1 MDPRAV
7 PARTAGTTTTI
18 TALGTVDDVEMCET
32 LADYQGLRA
41 RIIMGTVLRAYL
53 DAQVLL
59 PSEVMYVNRH
69 LKALTDQGPLA
80 NNAITRIAAAQAR
93 QPGQQQRARV
103 QAMQA
108 AFNEIQAKARVA
120 QLAFAELPKNRGPV
134 DAVLAAAGRGLTGD
148 AAYDLRV
155 ALCLELSEERT
166 WAAKGER
173 LLARIQD
180 DRDGRLADVLD
191 GLMAD
196 FLCAGP
202 VLTDLFGINATPA
215 AQIMGLCDMVLSR
228 TSTGGQGPVVM
239 LNGCFR
245 QGRLPQARDAVLD
258 RVRRM
263 LRTPQALGRSPQD
276 EAEMM
281 RALCAMLLVPSGVIG
296 GTGMAEALTQRFA
309 RRMEHGGALAFRH
322 ALASIAETLRD
333 LFARVHYLA
342 AVSHAPLAERHRR
355 EIADALEAALGNEL
369 LIEALI
375 VQSQEPD
382 ALRSAFDGAVA
393 ALRGSNLPQDL
404 RERLAR
410 RLSGLVDDYAAQGR
424 LFVMLRGAESVL
436 RRRVIR
442 LAELAVSGLVREEG
456 GLPVLRQ
463 HILEI
468 VKQPQFQAE
477 LAGVQG
483 SDLGQAEVRRLY
495 ALLDRL
501 RQTGRAPPA
510 AARPAASAPVPVL
523 VGDEAET
530 VVPPAAP
537 PPVTPAGVETVV
549 APVAPAPVAAPA
561 SAPARAGLLVASAAG
576 DRCPHCFAPRLAGDE
591 CASCLYPRI
600 NANREGLHLPPGT
613 ELFGRYRTGRLLGQG
628 GFGMTYLGWDER
640 LQVKVAIKEYYPGNL
655 VCRIANGID
664 VVAYSEE
671 HGRSFDAGRVKFLE
685 EARTLARLRE
695 VPAIVDVQDFFE
707 ANGTAYIVMELLEGR
722 TLKRYVAEQNGRLD
736 VRRTLAVLT
745 PIMRA
750 LQSVH
755 DQGMIHRDISPDNI
769 FITTKG
775 DRKLLDFG
783 AARQAV
789 ARQAAGEGGGLTVM
803 LKPGYA
809 PPEQYAP
816 DGRQGPWTDV
826 YALCATAYC
835 TLTGKAPPDATS
847 RFMDDRVPGFAAL
860 GASVPAAVEK
870 VIMSGLSMRWQDRP
884 QSMLELM
891 KSLTAA
897 LTAT

>member
-1 MDPRAV
+1 M
-7 PARTAGTTTTI
+7 AGTTTT
-18 TALGTVDDVEMCET
+18 TALGTVEDAEMCET

-41 RIIMGTVLRAYL
+41 RIVIGNVLRAYL

-108 AFNEIQAKARVA
+108 AFNEVQAKARVA
-120 QLAFAELPKNRGPV
+120 QLAFADLPKNRGPI
-134 DAVLAAAGRGLTGD
+134 DAVLAAPARGITGD
-148 AAYDLRV
+148 SDYDLRV
-155 ALCLELSEERT
+155 ALCLQLSDERT
-166 WAAKGER
+166 WSAKGER
-173 LLARIQD
+173 LIVWMQEM
-180 DRDGRLADVLD
+180 RDERLAGPLD

-196 FLCAGP
+196 FLCSGP
-202 VLTDLFGINATPA
+202 VLNDLFGVNSTPA
-215 AQIMGLCDMVLSR
+215 TQVMGLCDMVLSR
-228 TSTGGQGPVVM
+228 TSTGGQGLVAV
-239 LNGCFR
+239 LNGFFR
-245 QGRLPQARDAVLD
+245 QGRLPQAREAVLD
-258 RVRRM
+258 RMRRM
-263 LRTPQALGRSPQD
+263 LRVPQPMGRTPQD
-276 EAEMM
+276 EAEMV
-281 RALCAMLLVPSGVIG
+281 RALCAVLLSANGVVG
-296 GTGMAEALTQRFA
+296 GTGMAEALTQRYA
-309 RRMEHGGALAFRH
+309 RRMEHGGAAAFRH
-322 ALASIAETLRD
+322 ALAGIAETLRD
-333 LFARVHYLA
+333 LFARIHYLA
-342 AVSHAPLAERHRR
+342 AVSHAPMADRHRR

-375 VQSQEPD
+375 TQSQDPD
-382 ALRSAFDGAVA
+382 ALRTAFDGAVA
-393 ALRGSNLPQDL
+393 VLRGANLPTDL
-404 RERLAR
+404 RERMAR
-410 RLSGLVDDYAAQGR
+410 RLAGLVDDYASQGR
-424 LFVMLRGAESVL
+424 LFAILRGSESVL

-442 LAELAVSGLVREEG
+442 LAELAVSGLVREDG

-468 VKQPQFQAE
+468 VKQPQFQDD
-477 LAGVQG
+477 LASVPNT
-483 SDLGQAEVRRLY
+483 DLGQAEVRRLY
-495 ALLDRL
+495 GLLDRL
-501 RQTGRAPPA
+501 RQTGRGSGAG
-510 AARPAASAPVPVL
+510 AARPAAAPASPSAPVPTPVPAQNPAPVL
-523 VGDEAET
+523 TGAGVESAAVSSVAVSSVALAEAET
-530 VVPPAAP
+530 VVAPLAAGAGRLPLAAP
-537 PPVTPAGVETVV
+537 PP
-549 APVAPAPVAAPA
+549 
-561 SAPARAGLLVASAAG
+561 G
-576 DRCPHCFAPRLAGDE
+576 DRCPYCFTPRPAGDL
-591 CASCLYPRI
+591 CTACQFPRT
-600 NANREGLHLPPGT
+600 NTNREGLHLPPGT
-613 ELFGRYRTGRLLGQG
+613 DLFGRYRTGRLLGQG

-655 VCRIANGID
+655 VCRVANGID
-664 VVAYSEE
+664 VVPYSDE

-769 FITTKG
+769 FITVKG

-783 AARQAV
+783 AARQAA

-809 PPEQYAP
+809 PPEQYTP

-847 RFMDDRVPGFAAL
+847 RFMDDRVPSFAAM
-860 GASVPAAVEK
+860 GASVPVAVEK
-870 VIMSGLSMRWQDRP
+870 VIMNGISMRWQDRP

-897 LTAT
+897 LNTGG

>member
-7 PARTAGTTTTI
+7 PARMAGTTMTT
-18 TALGTVDDVEMCET
+18 TMALGAVDEAEMCET

-41 RIIMGTVLRAYL
+41 RIVIGNVLRAYL

-80 NNAITRIAAAQAR
+80 NNAITRVAAAQAR

-103 QAMQA
+103 QAMQT

-120 QLAFAELPKNRGPV
+120 QLAFADLPKSRAPLDV
-134 DAVLAAAGRGLTGD
+134 VLASPGRGITGD
-148 AAYDLRV
+148 ADYDLQA
-155 ALCLELSEERT
+155 ALCLLLSDERT

-173 LLARIQD
+173 LIVWLQEM
-180 DRDGRLADVLD
+180 RDERLAAPLD

-196 FLCAGP
+196 FLCSGP
-202 VLTDLFGINATPA
+202 VLSDLFGVNSTPA
-215 AQIMGLCDMVLSR
+215 AQVLGLCDMVLSR
-228 TSTGGQGPVVM
+228 TSTGGQGPVTV
-239 LNGCFR
+239 LNGFFR
-245 QGRLPQARDAVLD
+245 QGRLPQAREAVLD
-258 RVRRM
+258 RMRRM
-263 LRTPQALGRSPQD
+263 LRVPQAMGRSPQD
-276 EAEMM
+276 EAEMV
-281 RALCAMLLVPSGVIG
+281 RALCAVLLTANGVVG
-296 GTGMAEALTQRFA
+296 GTGMAEALTQRYA
-309 RRMEHGGALAFRH
+309 RRMEHGGAAAFRH
-322 ALASIAETLRD
+322 ALAGIAETLRD
-333 LFARVHYLA
+333 MFARVHYLA
-342 AVSHAPLAERHRR
+342 AVSHAPMAERHRR

-375 VQSQEPD
+375 TQGQDPD
-382 ALRSAFDGAVA
+382 ALRTAFDGAVA
-393 ALRGSNLPQDL
+393 ALRGANLPTDL
-404 RERLAR
+404 RERMAR
-410 RLSGLVDDYAAQGR
+410 RLGGLVDDYASQGR
-424 LFVMLRGAESVL
+424 LFAILRGSESVL

-468 VKQPQFQAE
+468 VKQPQFQDD
-477 LAGVQG
+477 LASVPNT
-483 SDLGQAEVRRLY
+483 DLGQAEVRRLY
-495 ALLDRL
+495 GLLDRL
-501 RQTGRAPPA
+501 RQTGRA
-510 AARPAASAPVPVL
+510 AARPAPAAPALAPTLAPAS
-523 VGDEAET
+523 VGPDAET
-530 VVPPAAP
+530 VMALPPLPAPAAP
-537 PPVTPAGVETVV
+537 VVLADAET
-549 APVAPAPVAAPA
+549 VAAPLTVA
-561 SAPARAGLLVASAAG
+561 GRTPLPSAPG
-576 DRCPHCFAPRLAGDE
+576 DRCPYCFAPRLAGDT
-591 CASCLYPRI
+591 CPACQFPRT

-613 ELFGRYRTGRLLGQG
+613 PLFARYRTGRLLGQG

-655 VCRIANGID
+655 VCRVANGID
-664 VVAYSEE
+664 VVPYSEE

-783 AARQAV
+783 AARQAA
-789 ARQAAGEGGGLTVM
+789 ARQAAGDGGGLTVM

-847 RFMDDRVPGFAAL
+847 RFMDDRVPSFASM
-860 GASVPAAVEK
+860 GATVPASVEK
-870 VIMSGLSMRWQDRP
+870 VIMTGISMRWQDRP

-897 LTAT
+897 LTAAG

>member
-7 PARTAGTTTTI
+7 PAWMAGTTTTAS
-18 TALGTVDDVEMCET
+18 ALGTVDDAEMCET
-32 LADYQGLRA
+32 LADYQGLRS
-41 RIIMGTVLRAYL
+41 RIVIGNVLRAYL

-80 NNAITRIAAAQAR
+80 NNAITRVAAAQAR

-120 QLAFAELPKNRGPV
+120 QLAFADLPKNRVPL
-134 DAVLAAAGRGLTGD
+134 DAVLAAPAPRGISGD

-155 ALCLELSEERT
+155 ALCLVLSDERT
-166 WAAKGER
+166 WPAKGER
-173 LLARIQD
+173 LIALLQEN
-180 DRDGRLADVLD
+180 RDERLAGPLD
-191 GLMAD
+191 ELMAD
-196 FLCAGP
+196 YLCAGP
-202 VLTDLFGINATPA
+202 VLGDLFGINSTPA
-215 AQIMGLCDMVLSR
+215 AQVLGLCDMVLSR
-228 TSTGGQGPVVM
+228 TSTGGQGLVTV
-239 LNGCFR
+239 LNGFFR

-263 LRTPQALGRSPQD
+263 LRVPQPMGRSPQD
-276 EAEMM
+276 EAEMV
-281 RALCAMLLVPSGVIG
+281 RALCAVLLTPAGVVG
-296 GTGMAEALTQRFA
+296 GSGMAEALTQRYA
-309 RRMEHGGALAFRH
+309 RRMEHGGSAAFRH
-322 ALASIAETLRD
+322 ALAGIAETLRD

-355 EIADALEAALGNEL
+355 EIADALDAALGNEL

-382 ALRSAFDGAVA
+382 ALRAAFDGAVA
-393 ALRGSNLPQDL
+393 ALRLCNLPNDL
-404 RERLAR
+404 RDRLAR
-410 RLSGLVDDYAAQGR
+410 RLEGLVDGYAGQGR
-424 LFVMLRGAESVL
+424 LFAILRGSESVL

-468 VKQPQFQAE
+468 VKQPQFQDD
-477 LAGVQG
+477 LASVPNT
-483 SDLGQAEVRRLY
+483 DLGQAEVRRLY

-501 RQTGRAPPA
+501 RQTGRTPAARAAAKAVSSRPPAPAPAPAAAETVAAPAAAPVPPA
-510 AARPAASAPVPVL
+510 APAVAA
-523 VGDEAET
+523 EAET
-530 VVPPAAP
+530 VVAP
-537 PPVTPAGVETVV
+537 LAV
-549 APVAPAPVAAPA
+549 
-561 SAPARAGLLVASAAG
+561 PARAAAAVSG
-576 DRCPHCFAPRLAGDE
+576 DRCPHCFAPRPEGQE
-591 CASCLYPRI
+591 CPACHFPRT

-613 ELFGRYRTGRLLGQG
+613 DLSGRYRTGRLLGQG

-655 VCRIANGID
+655 VCRVASGID
-664 VVAYSEE
+664 VVPFSEE
-671 HGRSFDAGRVKFLE
+671 HGRSFGAGRVKFLE

-769 FITTKG
+769 FITAKG

-783 AARQAV
+783 AARQAA

-809 PPEQYAP
+809 PPEQYTP

-835 TLTGKAPPDATS
+835 ILTGKAPPDATS
-847 RFMDDRVPGFAAL
+847 RFMEDRVPSFADM

-870 VIMSGLSMRWQDRP
+870 VIMGGIAMRWQDRP

-897 LTAT
+897 LTAAS